1 MTSLAAATYRMTAR
15 QKWQLALSV
24 FVVYWPV
31 RLYVNL
37 AGAPSA
43 VWVRAVPV
51 FFMEIVLSVGFFFL
65 WLSVTEWIQA
75 RLSDWFGDGFLIE
88 FKIPAQLLTL
98 LIASGLAV
106 LFNVVFNALRHEL
119 NDFLK
124 GQFAFYREWPFQVRR
139 GAGEPPPRAFFQLH
153 TRVNNGITVLAM
165 LAGFYLAANRRA
177 YKRLGEMEVKAER
190 LEKASAQAQFAA
202 LKNQVSPH
210 FLFNSLSILS
220 SLVQVDADL
229 SEKFIDQLSRA
240 YRYILEQKDNEL
252 VTLKT
257 ELEFIQAYVFLL
269 KIRFDS
275 KFDVAI
281 NVPETLWTKYKI
293 APLTLQ
299 LLVENVV
306 KHNQMSSD
314 RPLQVQIRVEKDSL
328 VVENVLQP
336 REQTDGSSTGV
347 GLQNIVN
354 RYALLTPRPV
364 SIGAE
369 EGMFVVKIPLL
380 T

>member
-1 MTSLAAATYRMTAR
+1 MTSLAAATYRMTTR

-37 AGAPSA
+37 AGAPSF
-43 VWVRAVPV
+43 VWVRSIPV
-51 FFMEIVLSVGFFFL
+51 FLMEILLSVAFFFL
-65 WLSVTEWIQA
+65 WFSVTEWIQA

-98 LIASGLAV
+98 LIAGVLA
-106 LFNVVFNALRHEL
+106 VVFNVAFHILRHNL
-119 NDFLK
+119 NEALAS
-124 GQFAFYREWPFQVRR
+124 QFAFYREWPQLPRR
-139 GAGEPPPRAFFQLH
+139 GGSGPRFDPELRI
-153 TRVNNGITVLAM
+153 RVNNGLTVLAM

-177 YKRLGEMEVKAER
+177 YKRLGEVEVKAER
-190 LEKASAQAQFAA
+190 FEKESAQAQFAA

-281 NVPETLWTKYKI
+281 NVPETLWTQYKI

-306 KHNQMSSD
+306 KHNQMSSE
-314 RPLQVQIRVEKDSL
+314 RPLHVQIRVEKDNL

-336 REQTDGSSTGV
+336 REQTDASSTGV

-364 SIGAE
+364 SIGPD

>member
-1 MTSLAAATYRMTAR
+1 MTSLAAATYRMTTR

-37 AGAPSA
+37 WGLPWAFWLRS
-43 VWVRAVPV
+43 VPV
-51 FFMEIVLSVGFFFL
+51 FLMEILLSVAFFFL

-98 LIASGLAV
+98 LIAGVLA
-106 LFNVVFNALRHEL
+106 VVFNVAFHVLRHNL
-119 NDFLK
+119 NEVLS
-124 GQFAFYREWPFQVRR
+124 GQFAFYREWPPLPRR
-139 GAGEPPPRAFFQLH
+139 SGGPPRYDFELRG
-153 TRVNNGITVLAM
+153 RVNNGITVLAM

-177 YKRLGEMEVKAER
+177 YKRLGEVEVKAER

-252 VTLKT
+252 VSLKT
-257 ELEFIQAYVFLL
+257 ELEFIQSYVFLL
-269 KIRFDS
+269 KIRFED
-275 KFDVAI
+275 KFNVAI
-281 NVPETLWTKYKI
+281 NVPEALWTQYKI

-299 LLVENVV
+299 LLVENAV
-306 KHNQMSSD
+306 KHNRMSSD
-314 RPLQVQIRVEKDSL
+314 RPLHVQIRAEKDDL

-336 REQTDGSSTGV
+336 REQTDTNSTGV
-347 GLQNIVN
+347 GLQNIVD

-364 SIGAE
+364 TIGPD